1 MQGRFALIVLAFCWV
16 IGFLPAANVGFE
28 STSVQLNLIETAP
41 AIAALLFVT
50 TGVFGL
56 ASYLRKSLWPV
67 AVAIVTALA
76 QWLPVLSLTPKTPPL
91 LAKYAQLSGIDL
103 SNSGMAPDTIQVLPT
118 VWLLPATSIT
128 LAIILI
134 GWFTNRRNL
143 TQGRSASAV
152 AVDVPLETE
161 EASLWESQLL
171 ESREQPKEKH
181 AR

>member
-1 MQGRFALIVLAFCWV
+1 MQARFALIVLAFCWV
-16 IGFLPAANVGFE
+16 TGFVPAANVGFE
-28 STSVQLNLIETAP
+28 STSVQLTLIEAAP

-50 TGVFGL
+50 SAIFGL
-56 ASYLRKSLWPV
+56 ANYLRKSLWPV

-76 QWLPVLSLTPKTPPL
+76 QWLPVLSLTRETPAL

-118 VWLLPATSIT
+118 VWLFPAASIA

-143 TQGRSASAV
+143 KQGQSASEGA
-152 AVDVPLETE
+152 ADVLLEAE
-161 EASLWESQLL
+161 EADLWESQLL
-171 ESREQPKEKH
+171 ESRQQPKEKH